1 MALDELR
8 MALLGTPR
16 IDVGGNPI
24 SVDTRKA
31 IAVLAH
37 LAVVGPS
44 SRDHLAA
51 LLWPDSDQSR
61 ARGALRRTLSVLNK
75 GLGGRWLILSNQEVA
90 LDDEARW
97 TDIDEFRELTAA
109 TSDHDHPPTEPCP
122 SCIER
127 LERAAALH
135 RGDLLEGFAVRDA
148 AAFDEW
154 HYVEAE
160 RLRQELA
167 GTLDRLV
174 NAHARVGDFDA
185 AVAHGRRRLVLD
197 ALHEPT
203 HRRLMLLHVWSG
215 RRADAIRQY
224 RECVAILDR
233 ELGVAPLSQTTALYE
248 SILAGRSPEP
258 PRTTTSIPPTSSTSA
273 MSSSASTAPPP
284 PTAAPAVRRPSQHSR
299 PFIGRTEELTRLV
312 SAWEGAEQGHLAI
325 IEGELGIG
333 KTRLAER
340 LVAEAH
346 ERGAVTLSVRCHEGE
361 HELAFTVIADL
372 LRHAAS
378 QRNDPLRGLSP
389 AWRREI
395 APLVPDLFDGAEPAS
410 HVEALASSAEKRRR
424 LLEAFRH
431 AIVEAVGD
439 GVPGVVFIDDLQW
452 ADEASLDAI
461 SYLCHRLDGAP
472 LLVLFVW
479 RTENV
484 GADHRLR
491 GIVSSLRQR
500 DQLTRIELSRLSL
513 DETAELVARSGLD
526 ADRSLLERLH
536 TETEGLPL
544 FLVEYLGALAGGLD
558 ETEGG
563 WAVPTGVRDLLLARL
578 GPLSDVARQLITAAA
593 AIGRSFDLETV
604 RRVSGRG
611 EEELVA
617 ALEELVDS
625 GLIAEVPSDAAD
637 PFFDFRHDKLRSMAY
652 EQASLARRRVLHAR
666 IADAFDRPGRRGE
679 PIPDALVAQH
689 LRLAGRDAEAAARFI
704 LAAEHARSLSAHAE
718 AISHYRAAAALGH
731 DDPAVLHEAIGDLL
745 TLQGDYVAA
754 IRAYEAAAALTDEP
768 TELARL
774 EYELALVHG
783 RRGDWPSAEAHIEVA
798 LASLPTDEPTILRA
812 RLLVERAVAA
822 HRLGDDAVAQEHAD
836 LALEVA
842 TAIDDRSTLA
852 QVHNVRGILARAT
865 GEFDRAEE
873 ELERSHEIA
882 DDLGS
887 RSARFAAL
895 NNLAL
900 VAGDR
905 GEHPR
910 ALELAKTALA
920 ICRSV
925 GDRHR
930 EAALL
935 NNLADLL
942 HAAGQETESIQHL
955 KQAVAIFAEIG
966 EPETLEPEIWKL
978 VDW

>member
-1 MALDELR
+1 VTLEELR
-8 MALLGTPR
+8 MALLGAPR
-16 IDVGGNPI
+16 IEVGGTPI

-31 IAVLAH
+31 TAVLAH
-37 LAVVGPS
+37 LAVAGPS

-75 GLGGRWLILSNQEVA
+75 GLGGRWLQLSNQEVD
-90 LDDEARW
+90 LEEEGRW
-97 TDIDEFRELTAA
+97 TDIDEFRELTAT
-109 TSDHDHPPTEPCP
+109 TSDHGHPPAEPCP
-122 SCIER
+122 TCLDR
-127 LERAAALH
+127 LEQAVALH

-167 GTLDRLV
+167 GTLDRLI
-174 NAHARVGDFDA
+174 NGHARAGDFES
-185 AVAHGRRRLVLD
+185 AVSHGRRRLVLD

-224 RECVAILDR
+224 RECVAVLDR
-233 ELGVAPLSQTTALYE
+233 ELGVAPLTQTTALYE
-248 SILAGRSPEP
+248 SILAGRTPDP
-258 PRTTTSIPPTSSTSA
+258 PRPASSTPT
-273 MSSSASTAPPP
+273 ASPAPP
-284 PTAAPAVRRPSQHSR
+284 APAVRRPSQHAR
-299 PFIGRTEELTRLV
+299 PFIGRTEEVARLL
-312 SAWEGAEQGHLAI
+312 SAWEGAQRGHLAI

-340 LVAEAH
+340 LVAEVQ

-389 AWRREI
+389 AWQREI
-395 APLVPDLFDGAEPAS
+395 APLVPDLFEGGTLA
-410 HVEALASSAEKRRR
+410 HEAGVLANSAEKRRR

-431 AIVEAVGD
+431 AIVRAVGD
-439 GVPGVVFIDDLQW
+439 GVPGLVLIDDLQW
-452 ADEASLDAI
+452 ADDASLDAI
-461 SYLCHRLDGAP
+461 SYLCHRLEGAP

-479 RTENV
+479 RSENV

-491 GIVSSLRQR
+491 RIVSDLRQR
-500 DQLTRIELSRLSL
+500 EQLTRIELARLSL
-513 DETAELVARSGLD
+513 DETVELVSRSGFD
-526 ADRSLLERLH
+526 ANPALLERLH

-544 FLVEYLGALAGGLD
+544 FLVEYLGALSGGLD
-558 ETEGG
+558 DTDGG
-563 WAVPTGVRDLLLARL
+563 WVVPTGVRDLLLARL

-617 ALEELVDS
+617 ALEELVDT
-625 GLIAEVPSDAAD
+625 GLIAEVPSDTSD
-637 PFFDFRHDKLRSMAY
+637 PVFDFRHDKLRSMAY

-679 PIPDALVAQH
+679 PVPDALVAQH
-689 LRLAGRDAEAAARFI
+689 LRLAGRDDEAAARFV
-704 LAAEHARSLSAHAE
+704 LAADHARSLGAHAE
-718 AISHYRAAAALGH
+718 AISHYRAAVGLGH
-731 DDPAVLHEAIGDLL
+731 EGPAALHEAIGDLL
-745 TLQGDYVAA
+745 TLQGDYVGA
-754 IRAYEAAAALTDEP
+754 IRAYEAAAALTDDP

-783 RRGDWPSAEAHIEVA
+783 RRGDWPSAETHIEVA
-798 LASLPTDEPTILRA
+798 LSSLPTEEATVLRA

-822 HRLGDDAVAQEHAD
+822 HRLGDDEGAQEQAD

-842 TAIDDRSTLA
+842 TAADDNATLA
-852 QVHNVRGILARAT
+852 QVHNVRGILARAL
-865 GEFDRAEE
+865 GDPHRAQD
-873 ELERSHEIA
+873 ELERSEKIA
-882 DDLGS
+882 DALGS

-942 HAAGQETESIQHL
+942 HAAGQETESLQHL